1 MDPTIKNWNINP
13 LDVGPIYPF
22 VGAEMLMCAACAAFC
37 AAFMIWKF
45 RMETAKYA
53 SSARKLRRSPAFSK
67 SRASDS
73 ANNQIQADA
82 EQHRE

>member
-53 SSARKLRRSPAFSK
+53 SGF
-67 SRASDS
+67 
-73 ANNQIQADA
+73 
-82 EQHRE
+82 